1 MMIRSY
7 TELSQISDY
16 EARYRYLKLR
26 GRVGDETFGFDRIFN
41 QMFYR
46 SGEWQRVR
54 RDIIVR
60 DCGCDMGV
68 SGHEIGGRIVIH
80 HMNPIDINDIR
91 NSTEYL
97 LNPEYLI
104 CVSENTHKAIHYGD
118 ESLIDHQLI
127 ERRPNDTCPWKRA

>member
-16 EARYRYLKLR
+16 EERYRYLKLR

-68 SGHEIGGRIVIH
+68 VGHEIGGRIVIH

>member
-1 MMIRSY
+1 MIRSY

-46 SGEWQRVR
+46 SGEWQSVR

-118 ESLIDHQLI
+118 ESLIDRPLI

>member
-1 MMIRSY
+1 MIRSY

-80 HMNPIDINDIR
+80 HMNPIGINDIR

-118 ESLIDHQLI
+118 ENLIDRPLI
-127 ERRPNDTCPWKRA
+127 ERRPNDTCPWKRV

>member
-1 MMIRSY
+1 MIRNY
-7 TELSQISDY
+7 TELCQISDY

-26 GRVGDETFGFDRIFN
+26 GQIGDETFGFDRIFN

-104 CVSENTHKAIHYGD
+104 CVSESTHKAIHYGD
-118 ESLIDHQLI
+118 ESLIDRPLI

>member
-1 MMIRSY
+1 MIRSY
-7 TELSQISDY
+7 TELSKISDY

-68 SGHEIGGRIVIH
+68 SGHDIGGRIVIH

>member
-1 MMIRSY
+1 MIRSY

-46 SGEWQRVR
+46 SGEWQLVR

-60 DCGCDMGV
+60 DFGCDMGV
-68 SGHEIGGRIVIH
+68 AGHEIGGRIVIH

-118 ESLIDHQLI
+118 ESLIDHPLI

>member
-1 MMIRSY
+1 MIRNY
-7 TELSQISDY
+7 TELSKISDY

-46 SGEWQRVR
+46 SGEWQQVR
-54 RDIIVR
+54 RGIIVR

-68 SGHEIGGRIVIH
+68 AGHEVGGRIVIH

-118 ESLIDHQLI
+118 ESLIDHPLI

>member
-1 MMIRSY
+1 MIRSY

-68 SGHEIGGRIVIH
+68 SGHDIGGRIVIH

>member
-1 MMIRSY
+1 MIRSY

-118 ESLIDHQLI
+118 ESLIDHTLI

>member
-1 MMIRSY
+1 MIRSY

-26 GRVGDETFGFDRIFN
+26 CRVGDETFGFDRIFN

-68 SGHEIGGRIVIH
+68 VGHEIGGRIVIH